1 MYQKFVRP
9 LSSRRGG
16 TKSIRTKIPQN
27 VWFPLHQI
35 SQKLNISYL
44 FASYLDIRIL
54 ESVNKHQYLTEK
66 LFIFGHSVNHASA
79 NHSVGINAEWFYY
92 ALVVIVWF
100 VFVPF
105 VVITTIFFNGLW
117 SNYFGLLI
125 CILLERIKSL
135 SDKAFCF

>member
-9 LSSRRGG
+9 LSSGRGG
-16 TKSIRTKIPQN
+16 AKSIRTKIPQN

-117 SNYFGLLI
+117 SNYFGLSI